1 MINGGSIFAGEVS
14 ARLATF
20 LVAVVVARGF
30 GPVAL
35 GQYGYAVAVASVLLL
50 VPDSGLHLFIVRE
63 LAAAPE
69 RLRPVFWGVHWLKL
83 PLLAIVLSFSLLFGP
98 LAIHDRGRRLLLYV
112 LVAKVALQTFS
123 QAYMAV
129 FKAFERMH
137 FVAVQQFANAFLTAV
152 CVGASF
158 LVHASLTVVVLALL
172 AGQALETWIGWRI
185 VRSVFSPGSPCRWD
199 GSSLRLM
206 LFAGAPIG
214 IAAILQALNL
224 RLDILTLSPFASN
237 RVLGNYQAAA
247 WFPVGAFLFVSLLMT
262 TLFPKV
268 ARLLRNPGKQRNDYI
283 ESLLKNGVLLMTV
296 GSIVVGLLAPY
307 LLRVLFGG
315 RLVSAVSALRILVLA
330 LPCIFINTTL
340 FYLFVAAQRRSAYLT
355 ALLLG
360 VFAGG
365 ALSVVLSARYGPN
378 GTALAY
384 VLREFFVSVVYLCFL
399 KAGDFAQSAGRAL
412 LRILACATALIVLVI
427 LLANSTI
434 FGAAWSLAL
443 VAGTVIF
450 MGRPRL
456 QEMLLLV
463 DDDL

>member
-1 MINGGSIFAGEVS
+1 
-14 ARLATF
+14 
-20 LVAVVVARGF
+20 
-30 GPVAL
+30 
-35 GQYGYAVAVASVLLL
+35 
-50 VPDSGLHLFIVRE
+50 
-63 LAAAPE
+63 
-69 RLRPVFWGVHWLKL
+69 
-83 PLLAIVLSFSLLFGP
+83 
-98 LAIHDRGRRLLLYV
+98 
-112 LVAKVALQTFS
+112 
-123 QAYMAV
+123 
-129 FKAFERMH
+129 
-137 FVAVQQFANAFLTAV
+137 
-152 CVGASF
+152 
-158 LVHASLTVVVLALL
+158 
-172 AGQALETWIGWRI
+172 
-185 VRSVFSPGSPCRWD
+185 
-199 GSSLRLM
+199 M